1 MGRFPIGLA
10 PGGSPRLGAIL
21 LRCPSRASHATAA
34 TTNGEEIE
42 VVPRCFQ
49 RSTIGGFLWIPW
61 ENQSFFQL
69 EQLGFHEENYGSL
82 TKKDGDL
89 TFNRE

>member
-1 MGRFPIGLA
+1 MLFMGRFPIGLA
-10 PGGSPRLGAIL
+10 PGGSARLGAIL

-49 RSTIGGFLWIPW
+49 RSTIGGFLWISW
-61 ENQSFFQL
+61 ENQSFKLVFI
-69 EQLGFHEENYGSL
+69 GF
-82 TKKDGDL
+82 T
-89 TFNRE
+89 